1 MPTVEEM
8 NDSSASLPDERDDQ
22 IPDPETQRSRMENEK
37 VEDES
42 ERVAADIE
50 ESGSGVKFM
59 RADSG
64 ELGSDEPDNEDDGKE
79 DNPLQPQ
86 SESEIEG
93 TQEEDDFV
101 STSADDAS
109 DSENQNDQKVSSSA
123 SLLGENSSKDMK
135 TKKKKKK
142 EKKKKE
148 KKGTKKK
155 KKEKKKK
162 GGKSKEE
169 YSSNEDNHMQNESKD
184 RSDDHD
190 GSPAIEGTR
199 ITVKTYHGEYDEE
212 NQQLSAM
219 MVSLRKAEKA
229 RVNPF
234 IYNQHDYDSD
244 NDGMWNIIDQDSTQN
259 DNGDEKKKRKKDKKR
274 RHKMEWESSIAA
286 DETTS
291 VLVDPSENSFSEITF
306 EDCKSPAPRSTA
318 SLFSTSSNYSDN
330 RDKSTHSRSA
340 HSTAHSTAHSR
351 AASNYSFRSFKE
363 DRNTSVLRSIKG
375 EDPNDDSG
383 SDDSKN
389 PNAKKRKLREDLEAQ
404 ARARVEQS
412 NKDSESSELLSVIRK
427 YTRRSI
433 ERISSVFDGFDVGS
447 DFGSDDDEESKDD
460 DDAKKNDKKEG
471 NGEEEDG
478 KSKPGRQKCLELRER
493 TCSRKAYILIVSLLI
508 FLFVVGNVVLIVYV
522 AT

>member
-1 MPTVEEM
+1 MSTEEEM
-8 NDSSASLPDERDDQ
+8 NASSASLPDECDDQ
-22 IPDPETQRSRMENEK
+22 IPDPETQRSRMENDK

-42 ERVAADIE
+42 KRVAADIE
-50 ESGSGVKFM
+50 ENGSGVEYM
-59 RADSG
+59 RADSVKSG
-64 ELGSDEPDNEDDGKE
+64 PDEPDDEE
-79 DNPLQPQ
+79 DNQLQPQ

-109 DSENQNDQKVSSSA
+109 DSENRYDQKVLSSS

-155 KKEKKKK
+155 K
-162 GGKSKEE
+162 GGRSKEE
-169 YSSNEDNHMQNESKD
+169 YSSNEDNRMQNESKD

-190 GSPAIEGTR
+190 GSAALDGTR
-199 ITVKTYHGEYDEE
+199 FKGRTDDGDHDEE
-212 NQQLSAM
+212 NQKISAM

-234 IYNQHDYDSD
+234 IYNQNDYDSD
-244 NDGMWNIIDQDSTQN
+244 NDGMWNVFDQDSTQS
-259 DNGDEKKKRKKDKKR
+259 DNGNEKKKRKKVKKR
-274 RHKMEWESSIAA
+274 RHKMEWESSIVA
-286 DETTS
+286 DDTTS
-291 VLVDPSENSFSEITF
+291 VLVDPRENSDTEITF
-306 EDCKSPAPRSTA
+306 EDCKSPAPRSTG
-318 SLFSTSSNYSDN
+318 SLFSPSSNYSDN
-330 RDKSTHSRSA
+330 GDTSTRSRS
-340 HSTAHSTAHSR
+340 AHSTAHSR
-351 AASNYSFRSFKE
+351 AASSYSFRSFKE
-363 DRNTSVLRSIKG
+363 DRNTSVLRAIKG

-404 ARARVEQS
+404 ARARVEQG
-412 NKDSESSELLSVIRK
+412 NQDSESTELLSVIRR

-433 ERISSVFDGFDVGS
+433 VRISSVFDSFDVGS
-447 DFGSDDDEESKDD
+447 DFGSDDDEESKDG
-460 DDAKKNDKKEG
+460 DDAKKNGKKEG
-471 NGEEEDG
+471 NGEDEDG
-478 KSKPGRQKCLELRER
+478 KSKSGRQKWLEFREKI
-493 TCSRKAYILIVSLLI
+493 CSRKAYTVIVSLLI
-508 FLFVVGNVVLIVYV
+508 FFFVVGNVVLIVYV